1 MAEESVAV
9 RQDGVVDV
17 QVFEDL
23 DDGEWC
29 AGEHAFLALGLLVQE
44 ADVLVHVEDV
54 AVAEALDILVH
65 VDDLL
70 QVLVLAVV
78 EDGVVDDDAIDGVVF
93 VGG

>member
-1 MAEESVAV
+1 
-9 RQDGVVDV
+9 
-17 QVFEDL
+17 
-23 DDGEWC
+23 
-29 AGEHAFLALGLLVQE
+29 
-44 ADVLVHVEDV
+44 
-54 AVAEALDILVH
+54 VAEALDILVH